1 MSADPYHEVQREIQ
15 SSLQTAST
23 LRSSFLR
30 IRSLARDGSEELVL
44 ARNELE
50 ATLTALYTDLED
62 LEESVKMVEDTGP
75 RYFGLDDAEVSERRK
90 YVSHVRREIE
100 GMRADV
106 EGRNLPSAGKSPST
120 STPLQLQSSLPSG
133 SRSPLQPVPGSQSG
147 EPNDDQAKWAHEEQ
161 QLLLQEQDRTM
172 DSISGTLSTLAQQ
185 AGLMGHEIG
194 EHVEMLDDLESNVDR
209 TDFKLS
215 SAMRRMKKFVRDTE
229 GKFEPSGWC
238 ITILIIV
245 LLALLLAVILV

>member
-1 MSADPYHEVQREIQ
+1 MSTDPYHEVQREIQ
-15 SSLQTAST
+15 SSLKSAAT

-44 ARNELE
+44 ARNELK
-50 ATLTALYTDLED
+50 AMLTALYTDLED

-90 YVSHVRREIE
+90 YVGHVRREIE

-106 EGRNLPSAGKSPST
+106 EGRNLPSGGKSPST
-120 STPLQLQSSLPSG
+120 PLQPQSSLPSG
-133 SRSPLQPVPGSQSG
+133 SRSPLPSVPGSQSG
-147 EPNDDQAKWAHEEQ
+147 EPDDEQAKWAHEEQ
-161 QLLLQEQDRTM
+161 QLLLQEQDRAM
-172 DSISGTLSTLAQQ
+172 DSISGTLNTLAHQ

-194 EHVEMLDDLESNVDR
+194 EHVEMLDDLEANVDR
-209 TDFKLS
+209 TDSKLS
-215 SAMRRMKKFVRDTE
+215 NAMRRMKKFVRDTE
-229 GKFEPSGWC
+229 ETKSGWC

-245 LLALLLAVILV
+245 LIVLLLAVILV

>member
-50 ATLTALYTDLED
+50 ATLAALYTDLED

-106 EGRNLPSAGKSPST
+106 EGRNL
-120 STPLQLQSSLPSG
+120 QSSLPSG

-161 QLLLQEQDRTM
+161 QLLLQEQDRAM
-172 DSISGTLSTLAQQ
+172 DSISGTLNTLAQQ

-194 EHVEMLDDLESNVDR
+194 EHVEMLDDLEANVDR
-209 TDFKLS
+209 TDSKLS
-215 SAMRRMKKFVRDTE
+215 SAMRKMKKFVRDTE

>member
-1 MSADPYHEVQREIQ
+1 MSTDPYHEVQREIQ
-15 SSLQTAST
+15 SSLQSAST

-44 ARNELE
+44 ARNELK
-50 ATLTALYTDLED
+50 AMLAALYTDLED

-90 YVSHVRREIE
+90 YVGHVRREIE

-106 EGRNLPSAGKSPST
+106 EGRNLSSGGKSPST
-120 STPLQLQSSLPSG
+120 PLQPQSSLPSG
-133 SRSPLQPVPGSQSG
+133 SRSPLQSVPGSQSG
-147 EPNDDQAKWAHEEQ
+147 EPDDEQAKWAHEEQ
-161 QLLLQEQDRTM
+161 QLLIQEQDRAM
-172 DSISGTLSTLAQQ
+172 DSISGTLNTLAQQ

-194 EHVEMLDDLESNVDR
+194 EHVEMLDDLEANVDR
-209 TDFKLS
+209 TDSKLLN
-215 SAMRRMKKFVRDTE
+215 AMRRMKKFVRDTE
-229 GKFEPSGWC
+229 ETKSGWC

-245 LLALLLAVILV
+245 LIVLLLAVILV